1 MINRIGFNGL
11 NKNLSKPQ
19 GSRENLNNTLSTINN
34 KVIVGRVTDI
44 ILDENHPKF
53 NEVGGWNGLGTIF
66 YEVNN
71 IISTRYDLTAKSLN
85 PQNKNYPL
93 INEMVLLFYLPD
105 NLIGENNSSKS
116 YYYINH
122 INIWNHPHHN
132 AYPNPLDNILPK
144 SQQKDYNEVEGG
156 SIRRVTDGS
165 TEINLNSPINP
176 SQNTFIEKINIH
188 PLLAFNGDIL
198 YEGRFGQ
205 SLRLGNTSK
214 SDSQYK
220 NNWSNSG
227 EDGDPIV
234 IIRNGQPKNSSEEGW
249 IPITEDINK
258 DLSSIY
264 LTSFQKIPII
274 LANENFNSYIT
285 PPDSPKEYTS
295 PQILLTSNRII
306 INAEEDS
313 VLLNAQKSIGLASN
327 ESINIESPQM
337 YISSND
343 IKLGS
348 KNASE
353 PVLKG
358 DITIELLKQLTKAVK
373 DLATILEV
381 ENKWPEGKL
390 QTGYNIIAGNVLVVI
405 DKISSQLNDNSLK
418 SKTTKVQ

>member
-1 MINRIGFNGL
+1 MINRTGFNGL
-11 NKNLSKPQ
+11 NKSLSKPQ
-19 GSRENLNNTLSTINN
+19 GSRENLNNIISTINN
-34 KVIVGRVTDI
+34 KFIIGRVTDI

-71 IISTRYDLTAKSLN
+71 IVSTKYNLTAKSFY

-132 AYPNPLDNILPK
+132 AYPNPLDSVLPK
-144 SQQKDYNEVEGG
+144 TQQKDYDEVEGG
-156 SIRRVTDGS
+156 SVRRVTDGS
-165 TEINLNSPINP
+165 TEINLNSPLNP
-176 SQNTFIEKINIH
+176 SQNSFIEKTNIH
-188 PLLAFNGDIL
+188 PLLAFNGDVL

-234 IIRNGQPKNSSEEGW
+234 IIRNGQPKNSPEEGW
-249 IPITEDINK
+249 LPITEDINK

-264 LTSFQKIPII
+264 LTSFQKIPIK
-274 LANENFNSYIT
+274 LANENFNSYKIA
-285 PPDSPKEYTS
+285 PVAPSEYIL
-295 PQILLTSNRII
+295 PQIITTSNRII

-327 ESINIESPQM
+327 DSVNIESPQM

-358 DITIELLKQLTKAVK
+358 DITVELLKQLTKAVK

-390 QTGYNIIAGNVLVVI
+390 QTGYNIIAGNVLTVI